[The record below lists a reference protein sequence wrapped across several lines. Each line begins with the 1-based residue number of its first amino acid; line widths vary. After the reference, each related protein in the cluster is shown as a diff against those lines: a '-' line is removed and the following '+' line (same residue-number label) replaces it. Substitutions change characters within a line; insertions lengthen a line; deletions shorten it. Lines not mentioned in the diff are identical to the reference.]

1 VNEWSYEPSPDLQKS
16 VAERL
21 RGFPR
26 APDMSVY
33 ALRSAAHVVLRAF
46 LRAYFGLR
54 VVGREHLPRDTS
66 FVLVCNHT
74 SHLDTLCLLSA
85 LPLRSLHRAFPAAA
99 ADYFFSSLPRSVFS
113 AIFVNGMPFDRKS
126 GGAESLEICRALLER
141 PRHALILFPE
151 GTRSA
156 SGELGR
162 FRSGIGRLVAGTEV
176 PVLPCH
182 LSGAD
187 RAFPKGAHFP
197 RPERLVLRIGAPRRF
212 ADRIPAERDQVE
224 AIGTE
229 LRDRVLELARG
240 GPADALP

>member
-1 VNEWSYEPSPDLQKS
+1 MNEWSYEPSPDLQKS
-16 VAERL
+16 VADRL

-33 ALRSAAHVVLRAF
+33 ALRSAAHVALRGF

-54 VVGREHLPRDTS
+54 VLGREHLPRDTS

-151 GTRSA
+151 GTRST
-156 SGELGR
+156 SGEPGR
-162 FRSGIGRLVAGTEV
+162 FRSGIGRLVAGTET
-176 PVLPCH
+176 PVLPCY
-182 LSGAD
+182 LSGAA
-187 RAFPKGAHFP
+187 RAFPKGAHVP
-197 RPERLVLRIGAPRRF
+197 RPSQLMLRIGAPRRF
-212 ADRIPAERDQVE
+212 AERSATERADVE
-224 AIGTE
+224 AICTE
-229 LRDRVLELARG
+229 LREGVLQLAQPG
-240 GPADALP
+240 

>member
-1 VNEWSYEPSPDLQKS
+1 MDEWSYEPSPDLQQS

-33 ALRSAAHVVLRAF
+33 AMRSAAHVALRAF
-46 LRAYFGLR
+46 LRSYFRLR
-54 VVGREHLPRDTS
+54 VIGREQLPRDAS
-66 FVLVCNHT
+66 FVMVCNHT
-74 SHLDTLCLLSA
+74 SHLDALCLLSA
-85 LPLRSLHRAFPAAA
+85 LPLASLHRAYPAAA
-99 ADYFFSSLPRSVFS
+99 ADYFFSTLPRSFFAAV
-113 AIFVNGMPFDRKS
+113 FVNGMPFDRKS
-126 GGAESLEICRALLER
+126 GGADSLEICRTLLAR
-141 PRHALILFPE
+141 PRHTLILFPE

-162 FRSGIGRLVAGTEV
+162 FRSGIGRLVAGTQT

-187 RAFPKGAHFP
+187 RAFPKGAHVP

-212 ADRIPAERDQVE
+212 ADRVPTERDDVE
-224 AIGTE
+224 SICTE
-229 LRDRVLELARG
+229 LRQSVGELASTG
-240 GPADALP
+240 